1 MRPLSP
7 LAASTRIQEEHMLPR
22 FLRNGI
28 IKIAKQDVLEF
39 LDEHE
44 EQLVQYFLEEI
55 QAVDQRMDEEK
66 LFIDIRMRAL
76 GEELLRAVLKALR
89 RFIVDFGESDDE
101 DEDDLN
107 DDLYDDEDFDDD

>member
-1 MRPLSP
+1 
-7 LAASTRIQEEHMLPR
+7 MLPR

-28 IKIAKQDVLEF
+28 IKIAKQDVLDF

-66 LFIDIRMRAL
+66 LFIDIRMKAL

-89 RFIVDFGESDDE
+89 RFIVDFGEGEQYIDE
-101 DEDDLN
+101 GEDDLN